1 MAPHSSKSVI
11 YAALVGNLLVAA
23 SKFGAAWFTGS
34 SAMLSEAIHSLVDT
48 GNQGLLLNGMHQA
61 AKPASFEHPFGHGL
75 QLYFWTFIV
84 AILIFGLG
92 AGVAILEGI
101 QKILN
106 PHPLENPW
114 INYTVLALSLVFEGI
129 TWLIALRAFRAGK
142 GRRRWLDAI
151 QSSKDP
157 TVFTVLFED
166 TAALFG
172 LLIAGAGIA
181 AGQMF
186 DLLIMDGMASVVIGL
201 LLALTATLLAYES
214 QSLLTGEGVQPEIR
228 ASIRN
233 LAEEE
238 PGVVRVNE
246 LLTMHFG
253 PRDVLV
259 ALSLDFEN
267 AQPASSVESTV
278 SRLERRIKSAY
289 PEVTRVF
296 IEAQSFEASNRTTA
310 DIAGNARAGEKLPVR
325 LPPSNP
331 SVGNLRSSEKP
342 GRCHHRCA
350 HCLLIAFRN
359 NDELDPMLAW
369 WRKAVYEPR
378 RASSSSGFVQR
389 VMGRAALRRCPCAGC
404 RQSV

>member
-1 MAPHSSKSVI
+1 MASHSSKAVI

-23 SKFGAAWFTGS
+23 TKFGAAWFTGS

-61 AKPASFEHPFGHGL
+61 AKPASAEHPFGHGL

-101 QKILN
+101 QKILA
-106 PHPLENPW
+106 PHPLESPW
-114 INYTVLALSLVFEGI
+114 VNYVVLALSLIFEGI

-151 QSSKDP
+151 RSSKDP

-166 TAALFG
+166 TAALLG

-186 DLLIMDGMASVVIGL
+186 DMLIMDGMASVLIGL

-228 ASIRN
+228 AGIRN
-233 LAEEE
+233 LAAEE

-253 PRDVLV
+253 PQDVLV

-278 SRLERRIKSAY
+278 SRLERRIKSTY

-296 IEAQSFEASNRTTA
+296 VEAQSFEASNRTTA
-310 DIAGNARAGEKLPVR
+310 ELVVEK
-325 LPPSNP
+325 
-331 SVGNLRSSEKP
+331 
-342 GRCHHRCA
+342 
-350 HCLLIAFRN
+350 
-359 NDELDPMLAW
+359 
-369 WRKAVYEPR
+369 
-378 RASSSSGFVQR
+378 
-389 VMGRAALRRCPCAGC
+389 
-404 RQSV
+404 